1 MKISRPINKALS
13 TLIISLL
20 AAGCSQSDN
29 PPSSKNSTESSIEG
43 GSGSG
48 SGGGVI
54 PAHQLKTLQ
63 RAKDTE
69 AMLLEKDRQ
78 RQQQL
83 QQLQ

>member
-1 MKISRPINKALS
+1 MKMSRQMSNFLS
-13 TLIISLL
+13 ILIISLL
-20 AAGCSQSDN
+20 AAACSQRDAPVN
-29 PPSSKNSTESSIEG
+29 SKSG
-43 GSGSG
+43 DDSGS
-48 SGGGVI
+48 GVI

-83 QQLQ
+83 HELQ